1 MGVVRDR
8 LERWGVLPVLRFVYQ
23 LPGTLRG
30 LWLWHFRPR
39 KTFVLLLSAM
49 RSGSTLLK
57 ALLAEA
63 PDIEQ
68 IPEVEF
74 QVRGNRFYVY
84 QRFYRLSPLPIV
96 VLKRPANYSDYRTYP
111 RLPQGEYKIIRLV
124 RNPLDTLLSLRGMN
138 PHLKVEKPD
147 EELMDYWATTLENL
161 ARLKHPQMVTVR
173 YEDLIE
179 QPKAV
184 TARLFAFIG
193 SQQREGVNHYR
204 KPRNYEWQWRKD
216 DGGEVIKSLRVQKV
230 EKDYTP
236 HRPLAE
242 KLWAEPRIRR
252 MVEHFQLKMPVQ
264 IPQP

>member
-8 LERWGVLPVLRFVYQ
+8 LERWGVLPVLRFFYQ

-96 VLKRPANYSDYRTYP
+96 VLKHPANYSDFRTYP
-111 RLPQGEYKIIRLV
+111 RLPRGEFKIIRLV

-138 PHLKVEKPD
+138 PHLEVEKSD
-147 EELMDYWATTLENL
+147 EELMDYWATTQENL
-161 ARLKHPQMVTVR
+161 ARLQHPRMATVR

-193 SQQREGVNHYR
+193 SQQREGVDHYH